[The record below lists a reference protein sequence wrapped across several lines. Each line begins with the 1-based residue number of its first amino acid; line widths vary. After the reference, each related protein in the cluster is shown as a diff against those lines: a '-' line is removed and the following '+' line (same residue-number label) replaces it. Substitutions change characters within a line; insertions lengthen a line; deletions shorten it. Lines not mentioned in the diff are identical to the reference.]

1 MFGISGDEFLVI
13 LIVAILVIPARDW
26 PDVARWLARVVKFFR
41 NLIWKISD
49 GVNEIKDQAALEEPI
64 TKMTQQV
71 MDDARAAFA
80 TPIKKNVGAH
90 RDAPAGA
97 FPRGPHAIEDCVGW
111 ASAPTTKG
119 NGIKKSGAKKK

>member
-49 GVNEIKDQAALEEPI
+49 GVNEIKDQADIEEPI

-71 MDDARAAFA
+71 MDDAMSAFA
-80 TPIKKNVGAH
+80 SPK
-90 RDAPAGA
+90 
-97 FPRGPHAIEDCVGW
+97 
-111 ASAPTTKG
+111 
-119 NGIKKSGAKKK
+119 AKRKRTRAQITDNRARK